1 LLERAAGSTFINL
14 PGEALKRFPVRVP
27 DLAEQKRIAA
37 MLNEQMRQA
46 EILNSQAIAAHHD
59 SLHACDALYRDLF
72 QDRLRKC
79 TRIPLGTVVRGI
91 EGGKSFQSLERPP
104 LPGEYAVLK
113 VSAMSWNEF
122 DPSAVKALPADF
134 VPPETHLVRK
144 GDFLI
149 SRANTKELVGAAV
162 IVREEHPNLVLSDKS
177 LRLVLDTSKVLPEFL
192 LFALRLPEARSFI
205 ENNATGSSSSM
216 RNISQDKIKLV
227 PVPITDFDLQAR
239 LVETVQRL
247 EVQRSKLVD
256 SSRKQFEAISALPA
270 AYLRLAFARQF

>member
-1 LLERAAGSTFINL
+1 
-14 PGEALKRFPVRVP
+14 
-27 DLAEQKRIAA
+27 
-37 MLNEQMRQA
+37 
-46 EILNSQAIAAHHD
+46 
-59 SLHACDALYRDLF
+59 
-72 QDRLRKC
+72 
-79 TRIPLGTVVRGI
+79 
-91 EGGKSFQSLERPP
+91 
-104 LPGEYAVLK
+104 
-113 VSAMSWNEF
+113 
-122 DPSAVKALPADF
+122 
-134 VPPETHLVRK
+134 
-144 GDFLI
+144 
-149 SRANTKELVGAAV
+149 VGAAV